1 MDSRL
6 ISIVCGSCLIVATSG
21 VVFAADMAVKA
32 PPPPPPAVWDWS
44 GLYIGVGGSYNW
56 THFDQSLQGVSGV
69 INVFDGPVLTAQ
81 GQEGGPFFD
90 FNRNK
95 SGFAPDVQLG
105 YMHPFAGGDWL
116 AGLKFNYKYANIDS
130 KQNVSIPQNGT
141 GAVLSGP
148 QAGLTAPIPGFVV
161 ISPA

>member
-6 ISIVCGSCLIVATSG
+6 ISIVCGSGLIVATSG

-44 GLYIGVGGSYNW
+44 GFYIGVGGSYNW

-81 GQEGGPFFD
+81 GQEGLIFEFCRVLIQSPLVMGE
-90 FNRNK
+90 
-95 SGFAPDVQLG
+95 GF
-105 YMHPFAGGDWL
+105 
-116 AGLKFNYKYANIDS
+116 S
-130 KQNVSIPQNGT
+130 KPCRDAT
-141 GAVLSGP
+141 WHD
-148 QAGLTAPIPGFVV
+148 
-161 ISPA
+161 